1 MCIVAPSYATN
12 RLASN
17 KPGIYSRTTCETNG
31 TSLIK
36 LVSNHPYRCLDFDGL
51 DISSVKKHVTIES
64 TYVAAIFCFLLLSC
78 PPAFGQTAS
87 LELRTKT
94 GRTEFHVGE
103 VILVDLLFVADTAN
117 AYERNQGISFPEYN
131 PMPDNFSIEPSG
143 AWVDPL
149 SDYRK
154 ALFRA
159 EHSGHFPIA
168 RATMSSKHVLGPEP
182 YVLSLILNDY
192 VRFSRPGHY
201 ILRVED
207 TGVMPITTGIGAI
220 PEHLALTSNPL
231 ELAILPADSEWQQNE
246 FRETLETFAQL
257 QEVIDSHARSYS
269 SSLDE
274 SCISLRAMGISD
286 AGNIMVDSLRNED
299 LFSHCSFQAG
309 ILEFPHPK
317 FILVQ
322 FRKRFNDPDF
332 PVTYTFFNTMAMIS
346 LLAEGHAD
354 QLFSPNQEKIDR
366 RLEQQLLS
374 VVSLKR
380 GEAKTETISTLV
392 KMCFAAYGGDMGEF
406 AQISSEPSQLNAQV
420 LRVATANFNQL
431 SPGVQKILKNYRK
444 AHGLKPTGF

>member
-1 MCIVAPSYATN
+1 M
-12 RLASN
+12 
-17 KPGIYSRTTCETNG
+17 
-31 TSLIK
+31 
-36 LVSNHPYRCLDFDGL
+36 
-51 DISSVKKHVTIES
+51 
-64 TYVAAIFCFLLLSC
+64 
-78 PPAFGQTAS
+78 
-87 LELRTKT
+87 
-94 GRTEFHVGE
+94 
-103 VILVDLLFVADTAN
+103 
-117 AYERNQGISFPEYN
+117 
-131 PMPDNFSIEPSG
+131 
-143 AWVDPL
+143 
-149 SDYRK
+149 
-154 ALFRA
+154 
-159 EHSGHFPIA
+159 
-168 RATMSSKHVLGPEP
+168 
-182 YVLSLILNDY
+182 
-192 VRFSRPGHY
+192 
-201 ILRVED
+201 
-207 TGVMPITTGIGAI
+207 

-231 ELAILPADSEWQQNE
+231 ELVILPADSEWQQNKL
-246 FRETLETFAQL
+246 RETLETFAQL

-354 QLFSPNQEKIDR
+354 QLFGPTQEKIDR

-392 KMCFAAYGGDMGEF
+392 EMCFAAYGGDMSEF
-406 AQISSEPSQLNAQV
+406 TQVPREPSQLNAQV
-420 LRVATANFNQL
+420 LRVATANFDQL

-444 AHGLKPTGF
+444 AHSLETTGP